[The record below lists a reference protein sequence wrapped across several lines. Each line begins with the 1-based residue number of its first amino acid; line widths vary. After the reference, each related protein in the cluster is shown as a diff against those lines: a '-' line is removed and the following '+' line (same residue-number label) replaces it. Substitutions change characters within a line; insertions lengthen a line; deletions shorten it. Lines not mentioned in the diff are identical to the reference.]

1 MAIQK
6 QAFGLTKAGAAVD
19 LYTLTNSAG
28 MSVAITNYGGII
40 VSLFTPDRNGRLADI
55 TLGFDTLAEYFDK
68 SPYFGALIGR
78 FGNRIAGG
86 KFSLNGVDYTLAQ
99 NDGSNHLH
107 GGLVGFDKVVWT
119 AQSQVTAEGAALV
132 LTYTSPDGEE
142 GYPGALTVTVTYTL
156 TEANELKIDYQ
167 AQTDQATV
175 LNLTN
180 HAYFN
185 LKGEGQGDILD
196 HELTLTASAFTPV
209 DANLIPTGQI
219 APVAGT
225 PLDFTRPTVIGERIE
240 QDDVQ
245 LKRGGGYDHN
255 YCLEHAA
262 GELAL
267 AASVYEPQTGR
278 VMEVLTTQPAV
289 QLYTGNFMRDIPG
302 KSGHIYPKRGA
313 FCLETQHYP
322 DSPNQPNFPST
333 VLEPGREYCHTTVF
347 KFSAR

>member
-1 MAIQK
+1 MTIQK
-6 QAFGLTKAGAAVD
+6 QAFGLTRAGEAVD

-28 MSVAITNYGGII
+28 MSAAITNYGGII
-40 VSLFTPDRNGRLADI
+40 VSLFTPDRDGRLADV

-68 SPYFGALIGR
+68 SPYFGAVIGR

-86 KFSLNGVDYTLAQ
+86 KFSLNGVTYTLAQ

-107 GGLVGFDKVVWT
+107 GGLTGFDKVVWQAQAQST
-119 AQSQVTAEGAALV
+119 AQGEALI
-132 LTYTSPDGEE
+132 LTYVSPDGEE
-142 GYPGALTVTVTYTL
+142 GYPGTLTVTVTYIL

-196 HELTLTASAFTPV
+196 HELTLTAPAFTPV
-209 DANLIPTGQI
+209 DANLIPTGEI
-219 APVAGT
+219 VPVAGT
-225 PLDFTRPTVIGERIE
+225 PLDFTRPIAIGERID

-255 YCLEHAA
+255 YCLDQAA
-262 GELAL
+262 GKPVL
-267 AASVYEPQTGR
+267 AARVYEPQTGR
-278 VMEVLTTQPAV
+278 VMEVFTTQPGV

-302 KSGHIYPKRGA
+302 KNGHIYPKRGA

-322 DSPNQPNFPST
+322 DSPNQPNFPT
-333 VLEPGREYCHTTVF
+333 AVLEPGRQYFHTTVF
-347 KFSAR
+347 KFLAR

>member
-1 MAIQK
+1 MTIQK
-6 QAFGLTKAGAAVD
+6 QAFGLTREGAAVD

-28 MSVAITNYGGII
+28 MSAVITNYGGIV
-40 VSLFTPDRNGRLADI
+40 VSLFTPDRDGRLADVN
-55 TLGFDTLAEYFDK
+55 LGFDTLAEYFDK

-86 KFSLNGVDYTLAQ
+86 KFSLNGVEYTLAQ

-107 GGLVGFDKVVWT
+107 GGRVGFDKVVWQAQ
-119 AQSQVTAEGAALV
+119 AQSTEQGEALT

-156 TEANELKIDYQ
+156 TEANELRIDYV

-185 LKGEGQGDILD
+185 LKGEGQGDILG
-196 HELTLTASAFTPV
+196 HELTLTATAFTPV
-209 DANLIPTGQI
+209 NANLIPTGQI
-219 APVAGT
+219 APIAGT
-225 PLDFTRPTVIGERIE
+225 PLDFTRPAIIGERID

-255 YCLEHAA
+255 YCLSHAA

-267 AASVYEPQTGR
+267 AARVYEPQTGR
-278 VMEVLTTQPAV
+278 VMEVFTTQPGV

-302 KSGHIYPKRGA
+302 KNGHIYPKRGG

-322 DSPNQPNFPST
+322 DSPNQPSFPSA
-333 VLEPGREYCHTTVF
+333 VLEPGQQYRHTTVY
-347 KFSAR
+347 KFLAR